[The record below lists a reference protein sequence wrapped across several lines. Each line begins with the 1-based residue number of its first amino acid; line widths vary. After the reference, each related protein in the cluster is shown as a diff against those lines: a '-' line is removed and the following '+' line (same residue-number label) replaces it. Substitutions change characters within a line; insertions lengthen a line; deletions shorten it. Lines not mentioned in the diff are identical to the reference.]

1 MPLDTSIPL
10 QVKTPEYNPLQQAL
24 QVAQFRYMNAN
35 GLAQQQAVN
44 ANRATSQAYQQAVDP
59 TTGQLDTN
67 KLSSLIAANPDSAYN
82 YAATMKGVQDMRQAQ
97 QTYDKGQIGLNSDQ
111 IDNYKKGLSFMTQ
124 QFATLDPNDPNFNA
138 KMLTI
143 GTDAVK
149 LGHIDPNMVISTMSQ
164 IPQDP
169 NQRAM
174 WFKQKLNAMQDAT
187 AQLNNL
193 KPATGSV
200 NTGGGTMTTN
210 TDPLTGAVTK
220 TGYIPNTI
228 SPDVAASLVDVTNP
242 DGSHS
247 KVPTAQVLQQTGL
260 AGVLPPQ
267 AFPQGTANIGGATPG
282 SGRYPATV
290 TPGFQTQPAA
300 GVVEAVGKANAAG
313 GDQWVTDQQSN
324 ANSNTRINT
333 LSNALTALQS
343 ATTGTGADKLQALK
357 SAIMTFSPSDWG
369 KYLPGVDQ
377 NKIASYDEANKYL
390 TQYAQQKAAGMGH
403 GTDAQLSAA
412 ITGNGNTHI
421 SNLAAQDVVKVNIGL
436 ERMEQARTAAF
447 QEQLDAGTLKPS
459 DYSSWKSKFG
469 STMDPRVFVADQLS
483 PQQFKAMVG
492 KMPAPQQQTFRNQYN
507 WAVQN
512 GYIGDP
518 RSQ

>member
-1 MPLDTSIPL
+1 MPFDTSIPL
-10 QVKTPEYNPLQQAL
+10 QIKTPEYNPLQQAL

-35 GLAQQQAVN
+35 GNALQQQIASN
-44 ANRATSQAYQQAVDP
+44 QATSRAIQNHTDAQGNTDWNGVKADLAADP
-59 TTGQLDTN
+59 AG
-67 KLSSLIAANPDSAYN
+67 AYN
-82 YAATMKGVQDMRQAQ
+82 LPQLTKGLIDNQRAQ
-97 QTYDKGQIGLNSDQ
+97 TDLSTSQIGLNNSQ

-124 QFATLDPNDPNFNA
+124 QFSSLNPNDPDFNA
-138 KMLTI
+138 KMLKI
-143 GTDAVK
+143 GSDAVG
-149 LGHIDPNMVISTMSQ
+149 LGHLDPNMVVSTMSQ

-174 WFKQKLNAMQDAT
+174 WFKQKLNAMQDVA

-200 NTGGGTMTTN
+200 NTGGGTTFTN
-210 TDPLTGAVTK
+210 TDPLTGNVTTTK
-220 TGYIPNTI
+220 SIENTLT
-228 SPDVAASLVDVTNP
+228 PQDVATQVPVVGDNGAPGTRSK
-242 DGSHS
+242 GSI
-247 KVPTAQVLQQTGL
+247 LQDQGL
-260 AGVLPPQ
+260 GGLLPPG
-267 AFPQGTANIGGATPG
+267 AQGGGMG
-282 SGRYPATV
+282 NGRYGSNGGVVST
-290 TPGFQTQPAA
+290 GPAA
-300 GVVEAVGKANAAG
+300 GVAEANAKANAAG

-390 TQYAQQKAAGMGH
+390 TQYAQQKAAGMGN

-447 QEQLDAGTLKPS
+447 QAQIDAGTLNPS

-483 PQQFKAMVG
+483 PQRFKSMVD
-492 KMPAPQQQTFRNQYN
+492 KMPASQQQTFRNQYN